1 VIQIP
6 QVQIQVWISQTD
18 ENGARDI
25 GANLNWT
32 RYVRGVEQSGSVE
45 RVRTQTFTPSANTF
59 DATMPAPDG
68 NPYSDNVRLAPESRT
83 NWTTGNALSADSSRP
98 GEYNINTRRGAGLSF
113 NIIDSDRG
121 TLEGIFRAIE
131 KTTDSDLISKPELL
145 VNNAQNAMIKAGEEI
160 PFQGVSLTPVTNVPI
175 LNIDWRQIG
184 VNIDI
189 KPTILSPELIQ
200 IDIVQLE
207 VVDRLKATPIQG
219 LQVPVFSTRSQNG
232 SVLVPNTQTLVIG
245 GLSSRVVRKA
255 ERRVPVI
262 GVLPVIGI
270 PFRGRSNE
278 AYNSQLLIFIS
289 PTIVNLREDKQPMA
303 SALNFWKEVEWTNRE
318 RIQQEIDLME
328 EEL

>member
-1 VIQIP
+1 MQIP

-25 GANLNWT
+25 GSNLNYT
-32 RYVRGVEQSGSVE
+32 RNVRGVEQSGSVE

-59 DATMPAPDG
+59 DATLPAPDG
-68 NPYSDNVRLAPESRT
+68 NPYPDNVRLAPESRT
-83 NWTTGNALSADSSRP
+83 RWTAGNSLSADSARP
-98 GEYNINTRRGAGLSF
+98 GEYNINTRRGAGLSY

-121 TLEGIFRAIE
+121 TLEGILRAIE

-145 VNNAQNAMIKAGEEI
+145 VGNGQQATIKAGEEI
-160 PFQGVSLTPVTNVPI
+160 PFQGVSLAPVTNVPI

-184 VNIDI
+184 VNIDLV
-189 KPTILSPELIQ
+189 PTVLSPELIQ
-200 IDIVQLE
+200 IDIKQLE

-232 SVLVPNTQTLVIG
+232 MVVVPNTQTLVIG

-262 GVLPVIGI
+262 GSLPLVGI

-278 AYNSQLLIFIS
+278 AFNSQLLIFIS
-289 PTIVNLREDKQPMA
+289 PTIVNLREDKKPME